1 MTQGVYGSGH
11 TCTTNTTPVLPTT
24 NRLGGTHT
32 YDNSGD
38 LTYDGTNALTYDAEG
53 RIASSSQTSGTT
65 TYVYGADGQRV
76 GKAVGGAVTN
86 YARDLDGSLLVTYAN
101 GDYKLEPQELWVG
114 GKHFGTVVVNADLT
128 QTSSLSLTNWL
139 GSEAART
146 DSTTGLPTAAF
157 ASQPYG
163 DFLTPLFGADTDD
176 VHFTGKERDAE
187 SGNDYFGAR
196 YYSSAMGR
204 FMSPDPLPWIGWQHG
219 DEDDEKKFDAYISNP
234 QDLNMYAY
242 VLNNPLNKTDP
253 TGMNA
258 CGTSN
263 DSSCKVTVTI
273 TDRGKDKNGNY
284 NDQFT
289 GVKGQ
294 GNYNATASVTVN
306 GKDAGTFLVKTTP
319 SDSSSAAT
327 IANGTYS
334 ETLTTHGNDIAIR
347 LQPTMDIPTIG
358 PNPSRQDGASFAQ
371 GILIHKAGIGQFYRC
386 WP

>member
-1 MTQGVYGSGH
+1 MVAESTTQGSQIR
-11 TCTTNTTPVLPTT
+11 CIPTF
-24 NRLGGTHT
+24 
-32 YDNSGD
+32 
-38 LTYDGTNALTYDAEG
+38 
-53 RIASSSQTSGTT
+53 
-65 TYVYGADGQRV
+65 V
-76 GKAVGGAVTN
+76 
-86 YARDLDGSLLVTYAN
+86 
-101 GDYKLEPQELWVG
+101 
-114 GKHFGTVVVNADLT
+114 HFHY
-128 QTSSLSLTNWL
+128 
-139 GSEAART
+139 R
-146 DSTTGLPTAAF
+146 
-157 ASQPYG
+157 
-163 DFLTPLFGADTDD
+163 
-176 VHFTGKERDAE
+176 FTGKERDAE

-273 TDRGKDKNGNY
+273 TDRSKDKNGNY

-334 ETLTTHGNDIAIR
+334 GTLTTHGNDIAIR

-371 GILIHKAGIGQFYRC
+371 GILIHKAGIGNFTGVGHDGRAVSEGCQVVCTSMFGAFKNATGMT
-386 WP
+386 PSAGPPQQHFTVILNTQENQPQ